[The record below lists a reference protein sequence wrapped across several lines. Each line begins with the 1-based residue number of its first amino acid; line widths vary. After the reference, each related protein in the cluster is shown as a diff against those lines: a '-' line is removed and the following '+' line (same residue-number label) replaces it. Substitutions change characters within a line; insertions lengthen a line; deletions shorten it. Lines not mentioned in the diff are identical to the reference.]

1 MITINLYQNLINFN
15 KFKKGVV
22 ILNKLV
28 KEIINTIRLN
38 IFSLKQIKVTY
49 K

>member
-1 MITINLYQNLINFN
+1 MINFN
-15 KFKKGVV
+15 KFEKEVI

-28 KEIINTIRLN
+28 KKIINNIKLN

-49 K
+49 KWLKN

>member
-1 MITINLYQNLINFN
+1 MIIRNLYVNLINFN
-15 KFKKGVV
+15 KFNKEVI

-28 KEIINTIRLN
+28 KEIINNIKLN
-38 IFSLKQIKVTY
+38 IFSFRQIKVTY

>member
-1 MITINLYQNLINFN
+1 MIIRNLYLNLINFN
-15 KFKKGVV
+15 KFEKEVI

-28 KEIINTIRLN
+28 KEIINNIKLN
-38 IFSLKQIKVTY
+38 IFSFRQIKVTY